1 MTYDQRLKAY
11 DYFPGG
17 PDIVWVPEAQE
28 AFVNGRNPSAGTRGL
43 GEKLTRLPDGRA
55 E

>member
-17 PDIVWVPEAQE
+17 PHIVWVPEAQE
-28 AFVNGRNPSAGTRGL
+28 AFDGGQNQLATRHL
-43 GEKLTRLPDGRA
+43 QLTTLFRISG
-55 E
+55 